1 MVSAFLLGITYISV
15 LDGDHLDFKKRQVT
29 ALQKNVKLTTIVT
42 LVIASV
48 EFTLVA
54 GFLAGITQMSIETG
68 DDVYKKL
75 MVLAKVKYMML
86 ISP

>member
-1 MVSAFLLGITYISV
+1 M
-15 LDGDHLDFKKRQVT
+15 
-29 ALQKNVKLTTIVT
+29 TTIVT
-42 LVIASV
+42 LVVIASV

-54 GFLAGITQMSIETG
+54 GFLARITQMSIETG

-75 MVLAKVKYMML
+75 MALAKVKYMML

>member
-1 MVSAFLLGITYISV
+1 M
-15 LDGDHLDFKKRQVT
+15 
-29 ALQKNVKLTTIVT
+29 QKNVKLTTIVT

-75 MVLAKVKYMML
+75 MALAKVKYMML

>member
-1 MVSAFLLGITYISV
+1 MVNTQVLVAWVEFIT
-15 LDGDHLDFKKRQVT
+15 
-29 ALQKNVKLTTIVT
+29 LTTIVT

-54 GFLAGITQMSIETG
+54 GFLAGITYMSIETG
-68 DDVYKKL
+68 DGVYKKL
-75 MVLAKVKYMML
+75 MAPAKVKYMML

>member
-1 MVSAFLLGITYISV
+1 MVTTQVLVAWVEFIT
-15 LDGDHLDFKKRQVT
+15 
-29 ALQKNVKLTTIVT
+29 LTTIVT

-75 MVLAKVKYMML
+75 MALAKVKYMML
-86 ISP
+86 LSP

>member
-1 MVSAFLLGITYISV
+1 M
-15 LDGDHLDFKKRQVT
+15 
-29 ALQKNVKLTTIVT
+29 TTIVT

-68 DDVYKKL
+68 DDVHKKL
-75 MVLAKVKYMML
+75 MALAKVKY
-86 ISP
+86 I